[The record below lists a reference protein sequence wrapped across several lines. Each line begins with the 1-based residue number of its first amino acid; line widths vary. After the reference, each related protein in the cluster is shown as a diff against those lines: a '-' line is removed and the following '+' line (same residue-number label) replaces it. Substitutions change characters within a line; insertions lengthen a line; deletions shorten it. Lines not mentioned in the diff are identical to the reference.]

1 MKPIRVS
8 RRQILGGLLLSP
20 VASLTGCGSSGNPN
34 AVTTAPGNIFTGAST
49 PTVPGS
55 AVPAD
60 QLVSNSGEVKPVL
73 VYYQYADETVDVVE
87 KNLNFIPDNVVT
99 TPDRFAQGALC
110 YEFNGSTSKVIAND
124 ITDFPKAD
132 FAILFWAKS
141 SATSQMEA
149 VRIIGSDTAVV
160 IVGVNG
166 GGVLTVTWNGTVV
179 ATMSITTG
187 ARLFTDGFWHH
198 ITVQR
203 YSNSLQLFVDG
214 VACGAFQVSQALPVN
229 PTMQI
234 GGGEAGGWN
243 GAIDDMRLYNRAFP
257 AASIPQAV
265 YQWTQV
271 KAISATDNLAEYY
284 PFNGNALNDLGHGV
298 DGVPF
303 NVTPTADR
311 FGTADAAYLF
321 NGIDSYIA
329 LNQPLSSTAAEFAVG
344 FWERSSTAS
353 VMTAISASS
362 GGAAGSTLDIV
373 FNSGAAVSI
382 ALNGAPLTSLSTG
395 TVGALTD
402 NNWHFIVLQRSGSSL
417 QLYVDGALTGSAEDE
432 SIFFGQSS
440 VVQFGRGSGAGAA
453 VDNYWNGALDDI
465 QIYEAAL
472 TAQQVVAAQG
482 LQFRPRDGAGAL
494 TFQDRMWLL
503 GGWNPGDL
511 PTTNNQVWS
520 SADGINWTLAT
531 RAAAWEERHDAG
543 YAVLNNRMWIV
554 GGDKNTGHYQND
566 VWSSADGVTWDLATS
581 TVPWANRA
589 TQYVLAFD
597 NKLWLMGGQMIFE
610 TAGPVI
616 AYNDV
621 YSSSDGVSW
630 QLETS
635 NAAWSRRGIIMGNV
649 AFQGRMWVIGGGQYD
664 VRTFNNDVWS
674 SADGVEWTQV
684 LANAPW
690 TPRQFHNIT
699 VFDNKIWVLA
709 GGDND
714 AQGGLNDVWYSTDG
728 AHWTQL
734 EGTPWIPRHA
744 ASVFVLN
751 NFLWLACGSDSET
764 YNDVWKMGYAP

>member
-20 VASLTGCGSSGNPN
+20 VATLLGCGSSGNPN
-34 AVTTAPGNIFTGAST
+34 AVTTAPGNTFTDAST

-73 VYYQYADETVDVVE
+73 VYYQYVGDTVDAVE
-87 KNLNFIPDNVVT
+87 KNLNFIPDNVVA

-124 ITDFPKAD
+124 ITDFPKTD

-149 VRIIGSDTAVV
+149 MRIIGSDTAVV

-166 GGVLTVTWNGTVV
+166 GGVLTVTWNSVVV
-179 ATMSITTG
+179 ATMSVTTG
-187 ARLFTDGFWHH
+187 ARLLTDGFWHH

-214 VACGAFQVSQALPVN
+214 VACGAFRVSQALPVN

-234 GGGEAGGWN
+234 GGGGELGGWN
-243 GAIDDMRLYNRAFP
+243 GAIDDTRLYNRAFP

-303 NVTPTADR
+303 NVTPTTDR
-311 FGTADAAYLF
+311 HGTLGAAYLF
-321 NGIDSYIA
+321 NGVNSYIA
-329 LNQPLSSTAAEFAVG
+329 LNQPFSSTGGDFAIG
-344 FWERSSTAS
+344 FWEQSSVTS
-353 VMTAISASS
+353 SMTAVSASS
-362 GGAAGSTLDIV
+362 GGGNGSSFDFV
-373 FNSGAAVSI
+373 FNSGAALTI
-382 ALNGAPLTSLSTG
+382 ELNGAPLAALSIG
-395 TVGALTD
+395 AVGGLT
-402 NNWHFIVLQRSGSSL
+402 NNAWHFILLQRTGATL
-417 QLYVDGALTGSAEDE
+417 QLYVDGAIAGSVEDE
-432 SIFFGQSS
+432 SIFFGQAS
-440 VVQFGRGSGAGAA
+440 VVQFGRGSGASSVVA
-453 VDNYWNGALDDI
+453 NYWNGALDDI
-465 QIYEAAL
+465 QIYETAL
-472 TAQQVVAAQG
+472 TPQQILSAEG

-494 TFQDRMWLL
+494 TFEGKMWLL
-503 GGWNPGDL
+503 GGWNPGDV
-511 PTTNNQVWS
+511 PTTNSQVWS
-520 SADGINWTLAT
+520 STDGVNWGLVTTAP
-531 RAAAWEERHDAG
+531 WEGRHDAG
-543 YAVLNNRMWIV
+543 YAVLNNKMWIV
-554 GGDKNTGHYQND
+554 GGDKNSGHYQND
-566 VWSSADGVTWDLATS
+566 VWSSSDGVTWDLVTS
-581 TVPWANRA
+581 NVPWANRA

-597 NKLWLMGGQMIFE
+597 NRLWLMGGQQIFE
-610 TAGPVI
+610 VPGPVV

-621 YSSSDGVSW
+621 YSSVDGATW
-630 QLETS
+630 QLETP
-635 NAAWSRRGIIMGNV
+635 NAAWSRRGIMMGNV
-649 AFQGRMWVIGGGQYD
+649 VFQGRMWVIGGGQYD

-674 SADGVEWTQV
+674 SADGIAWKQV

-690 TPRQFHNIT
+690 TARQFHNIT

-709 GGDND
+709 GGDGES
-714 AQGGLNDVWYSTDG
+714 QGGLNDVWYSTDG
-728 AHWTQL
+728 ATWTQL
-734 EGTPWIPRHA
+734 EGSPWISRHA
-744 ASVFVLN
+744 ASVFVQN
-751 NFLWLACGSDSET
+751 NYLWLACGSDVST
-764 YNDVWKMGYAP
+764 YNDVWKMGYAS